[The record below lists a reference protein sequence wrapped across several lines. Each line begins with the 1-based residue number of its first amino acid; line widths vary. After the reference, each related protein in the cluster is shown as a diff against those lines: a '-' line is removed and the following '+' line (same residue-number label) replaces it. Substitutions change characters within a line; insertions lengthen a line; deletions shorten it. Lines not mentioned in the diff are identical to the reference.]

1 MYVDGMLA
9 EGLFHRDGE
18 EATGGAESA
27 GEASVDAA
35 GFSHRQADT
44 GADVFDLAALRAELS
59 GSG

>member
-18 EATGGAESA
+18 EGTQAAESA

>member
-1 MYVDGMLA
+1 MYVDGLVA
-9 EGLFHRDGE
+9 EGLIHRDE
-18 EATGGAESA
+18 EAADGAENA

-35 GFSHRQADT
+35 GFSHRQVDT